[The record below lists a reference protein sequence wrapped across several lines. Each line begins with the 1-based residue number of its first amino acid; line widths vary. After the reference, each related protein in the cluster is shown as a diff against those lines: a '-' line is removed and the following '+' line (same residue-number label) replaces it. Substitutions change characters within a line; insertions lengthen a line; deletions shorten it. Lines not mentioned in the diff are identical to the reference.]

1 MKWKFIY
8 ESKRAFI
15 RWSYDSN
22 IGIILSSGGLTKAY
36 FLDRALYDVKIF
48 LQQCYFIYLLTI
60 FLFNKWCAERM

>member
-36 FLDRALYDVKIF
+36 FLDRVLYYVERFFTTMLLYIPI
-48 LQQCYFIYLLTI
+48 YYVFI
-60 FLFNKWCAERM
+60 